1 MQRDHTRFIINLVY
15 YVVIGFLLARVIISW
30 IPALH
35 SNMIAG
41 LVYSVTEPVLG
52 PLRSIIP
59 PVGNLDLSIFILWF
73 GLSFVHKKLLYHFR

>member
-1 MQRDHTRFIINLVY
+1 
-15 YVVIGFLLARVIISW
+15 
-30 IPALH
+30 
-35 SNMIAG
+35 MIAG
-41 LVYSVTEPVLG
+41 LVYSATEPVLG